1 LNKSSKPD
9 QDENSEKSQAQ
20 SLINYRTQ
28 VVDTLAL
35 DLQTEWQALQ
45 NRDAARQG
53 HVPNPFLT
61 HAWLR
66 LLETSR
72 SVGAGTG
79 WSPAHLLTWMD
90 TLDTSGKVVKS
101 ALAAILPL
109 YAKQH
114 SYGEYVFDWAWADAY
129 ARSGLEY
136 YPKLLSAI
144 PFTPVPGPRLMAD
157 TDEAARATL
166 LALEKLAKAN
176 KISSIHMLFSR
187 PFEQELLRERG
198 WLERSNVQFHWQNK
212 QWHDFEQYLSDL
224 TQPKRKKI
232 RAERRKFSELG
243 LHCERLTSATI
254 TQDDWDFFYRCY
266 CATYE
271 AHHSTPYLT
280 RDFFKGI
287 TQAVNCLL
295 VKVMRGTEPIAASLC
310 IYSESTLYG
319 RYWGYIESL
328 PFVHFEAS
336 YYQPIEFAIEQKI
349 QTFEGGA
356 QGEHKMARG
365 FTPVHTHS
373 MHWLAHPQFKDAI
386 AKFLEREGQSIE
398 GYLDELNERNPFIA
412 STNTEPNA

>member
-1 LNKSSKPD
+1 LNEKNLNESSTQKY
-9 QDENSEKSQAQ
+9 SEPQL
-20 SLINYRTQ
+20 SLNYRTQ
-28 VVDTLAL
+28 VIDTLGL

-45 NRDAARQG
+45 MRDAARQG
-53 HVPNPFLT
+53 HVPNPFLS

-66 LLETSR
+66 LLETSG
-72 SVGAGTG
+72 SVGRGTG
-79 WSPAHLLTWMD
+79 WSPAHLVTWAD
-90 TLDTSGKVVKS
+90 SVEPDGTVKS
-101 ALAAILPL
+101 SAITAVLPL

-157 TDEAARATL
+157 SDEAARATL

-176 KISSIHMLFSR
+176 KISSIHVLFSR
-187 PFEQELLRERG
+187 PFEQALLRERG

-212 QWHDFEQYLSDL
+212 QWHDFEHYLASL

-232 RAERRKFSELG
+232 RAERRKFAELG
-243 LHCERLTSATI
+243 LHCERLTNATI
-254 TQDDWDFFYRCY
+254 TQADWDFFYRCY
-266 CATYE
+266 CATYD

-280 RDFFKGI
+280 ESFFKGI
-287 TQAVNCLL
+287 TAAANCLL

-310 IYSESTLYG
+310 VYSQATLYG
-319 RYWGYIESL
+319 RYWGCVESV

-336 YYQPIEFAIEQKI
+336 YYQPIEFAIEQQI

-365 FTPVHTHS
+365 FTPVATNS

-398 GYLDELNERNPFIA
+398 GYMDELNERNPFTAAVNSI
-412 STNTEPNA
+412 PNSQ

>member
-1 LNKSSKPD
+1 LNELSTPN
-9 QDENSEKSQAQ
+9 QSEPQA
-20 SLINYRTQ
+20 LVNYRMQ
-28 VVDTLAL
+28 VVDALGL
-35 DLQTEWQALQ
+35 DLQTQWQTLQ
-45 NRDAARQG
+45 KRDAARQG
-53 HVPNPFLT
+53 HVPNPFLS

-66 LLETSR
+66 LLETSG

-79 WSPAHLLTWMD
+79 WSPAHLVTWAD
-90 TLDTSGKVVKS
+90 TVGPDGKVKNSVV
-101 ALAAILPL
+101 AAVLPL

-157 TDEAARATL
+157 SDEAARATL

-176 KISSIHMLFSR
+176 KISSIHVLFSR
-187 PFEQELLRERG
+187 PFEQGLLRERG

-212 QWHDFEQYLSDL
+212 QWQDFEHYLASL

-232 RAERRKFSELG
+232 RAERRKFAELG
-243 LHCERLTSATI
+243 LHCERLTNATI
-254 TQDDWDFFYRCY
+254 TQADWDFFYRCY

-271 AHHSTPYLT
+271 AHRSTPYLKEA
-280 RDFFKGI
+280 FFRGI
-287 TQAVNCLL
+287 TEAADCLL

-319 RYWGYIESL
+319 RYWGCVESL

-336 YYQPIEFAIEQKI
+336 YYQPIEFAIEQQI

-365 FTPVHTHS
+365 FTPVATNS

-398 GYLDELNERNPFIA
+398 GYMDELNERNPFTA
-412 STNTEPNA
+412 TAKLESNS